1 MKDERVSDHI
11 RFPRYSYRV
20 ARRTDGV
27 SGYNDVMGRAVLICI
42 INDLADV
49 VDAVED
55 LRLPSRAE
63 DRARLRIERRKM
75 CDSVIKGANDL
86 TAIFD
91 SVKAESKYT
100 DLARTFVP
108 LFTAYQKANS
118 DKPAKNLPRYR
129 NEICGQLLNPLQ
141 KADPRR
147 ATYGRPFSFAPYRE
161 KLRIILSGIER
172 ELRRW
177 LKVPRDE
184 PRRPKQGQPKSSRSR
199 RGSSPPNE
207 QSLCTVM

>member
-20 ARRTDGV
+20 SRRTDGV

-55 LRLPSRAE
+55 LRLPSRSE
-63 DRARLRIERRKM
+63 ERARLRIERRKM
-75 CDSVIKGANDL
+75 CDLVIKGANDL

-100 DLARTFVP
+100 DLAP
-108 LFTAYQKANS
+108 
-118 DKPAKNLPRYR
+118 KNLPKYR
-129 NEICGQLLNPLQ
+129 NEICGQLLNPLR
-141 KADPRR
+141 KSDPRR
-147 ATYGRPFSFAPYRE
+147 ATPYGRPFSFNPYRE

-177 LKVPRDE
+177 LKVPREE
-184 PRRPKQGQPKSSRSR
+184 PRKQKHGTQQKSRSH
-199 RGSSPPNE
+199 RGSSPPN
-207 QSLCTVM
+207 QPGLCTVM

>member
-20 ARRTDGV
+20 SRRTDGM
-27 SGYNDVMGRAVLICI
+27 SGYNDVMGRAVFICI

-55 LRLPSRAE
+55 LRLPSRPE

-100 DLARTFVP
+100 DLAP
-108 LFTAYQKANS
+108 
-118 DKPAKNLPRYR
+118 KNLPRYR
-129 NEICGQLLNPLQ
+129 NEICGQLLNPLR
-141 KADPRR
+141 KSDPRR
-147 ATYGRPFSFAPYRE
+147 ATTYGRPFSFTPYRE

-177 LKVPRDE
+177 LKVPRE
-184 PRRPKQGQPKSSRSR
+184 ETRKSTKHGGQQQKSRPR
-199 RGSSPPNE
+199 RGSSPPNLPG
-207 QSLCTVM
+207 LCTVM